1 MHAQRGFTLI
11 ELMIVVAIISAL
23 VLVGMPAYQD
33 YLKRTKV
40 SEGLV
45 LASSAKALVIENAA
59 NGVRYGAGWSSPS
72 ATDNVKSVAIDDET
86 GQITVTFQSAIQAD
100 GTLVLRPYTGGR
112 ATPTALP
119 DSTGSYSVPGEMIA
133 WACGAKDAAAPAVAG
148 TLAAGLAPANC
159 R

>member
-1 MHAQRGFTLI
+1 MNRQHGFTLI

-45 LASSAKALVIENAA
+45 LASAAKALVIENLAS
-59 NGVRYGAGWSSPS
+59 GVRYDAGWSSPS
-72 ATDNVKSVAIDDET
+72 ATDNVQSVAIDDKS
-86 GQITVTFQSAIQAD
+86 GQVTVTFQASIQEG
-100 GTLVLRPYTGGR
+100 GTLILRPYTGGK
-112 ATPTALP
+112 AAPVALP
-119 DSTGSYSVPGEMIA
+119 DSTASYSAPGEMII
-133 WACGAKDAAAPAVAG
+133 WACGAKDAPAPAVAG